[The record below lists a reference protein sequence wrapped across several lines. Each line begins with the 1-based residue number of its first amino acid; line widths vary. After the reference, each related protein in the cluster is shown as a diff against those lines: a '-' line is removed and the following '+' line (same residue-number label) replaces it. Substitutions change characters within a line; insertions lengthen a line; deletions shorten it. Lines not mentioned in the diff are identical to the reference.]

1 MARMI
6 PQESNN
12 DKKKFFLV
20 KSVDKNNLKFEF
32 KVKCI
37 SERDLSDYFKY
48 MIQGSL
54 EVTLMSA
61 KTNKKLAV
69 ASIQGLHQSLR

>member
-1 MARMI
+1 MARII

-12 DKKKFFLV
+12 DKNKFFLV
-20 KSVDKNNLKFEF
+20 KSADKNNLKFDF

-48 MIQGSL
+48 MIQGTL
-54 EVTLMSA
+54 EVILMSA

-69 ASIQGLHQSLR
+69 ASLQGLYQSLR